1 MLLVLI
7 LLHGLPERVRVAP
20 RWIHYAL
27 WAVTLLAMSAVG
39 LSRARPGWVRAEKIV
54 LWIFF
59 LVVELGALATLALLV
74 RSILGRSGELTGLQL
89 LTSSIAVW
97 ITNALAFSLVY
108 WQLDR
113 GGPEARVR
121 HAGGRPDWQFPQDE
135 AQDTAGWQPGF
146 VDYLALGYTT
156 ATAFSPTDA
165 LPLTGR
171 AKLLMM
177 FESTVSLVT
186 VLIVAAR
193 AINVLGN

>member
-1 MLLVLI
+1 
-7 LLHGLPERVRVAP
+7 
-20 RWIHYAL
+20 
-27 WAVTLLAMSAVG
+27 
-39 LSRARPGWVRAEKIV
+39 
-54 LWIFF
+54 
-59 LVVELGALATLALLV
+59 VELGALATLALLV
-74 RSILGRSGELTGLQL
+74 RSIIGRSGELTGLQL

-135 AQDTAGWQPGF
+135 AQDPAGWQPGF